1 MTVDLYKMPDLDGKN
16 YIKKFSSL
24 EEQNKFFEKPNKS
37 YQGNFNKFQEDL
49 IIAKNYIDCIP
60 YNYGRFLYHGKYFYF
75 TVVDV
80 KVINETKCAI
90 QYDFDYY
97 ETARFQFNV
106 KLKKGIVYRTSVDFK
121 SIIRTP
127 YQFDNKGVYFTSSL
141 SDLRYPLDI
150 IIYTWDSQ
158 HNKQHIYLLKNIN
171 IFDIRFFNYY
181 TMLKTVNLVSSFDD
195 IKGCYIIPDKCLKT
209 DGLPNVGNDKT
220 PPIYVIK
227 LELNLRNSEKIH
239 ITNNIETTSFFDSR
253 HVKIWECP
261 KNFVI
266 EDKEVTIDYY
276 VDITATSCNVLVQ
289 IEELKGE
296 EFSFTCDSVDVFN
309 DQWLEYSYRQR
320 QSDIDNRKI
329 SNKMNLANS
338 LSNTGTSMLNGAFA
352 GGASGVGGGIG
363 AIGGVLSSLVGGVAS
378 YAINDYYG
386 QKQQDVI
393 DKNYK
398 KALDDLLLQGS
409 GYAQYYLDGFGFYNV
424 KNIKTQLIDGGLIYS
439 NLIEETIK
447 TYGYVSNC
455 YYSNIQ
461 DYIDY
466 LNIHGGFT
474 KLTSEIMG
482 EIPDNWKSHIQARFE
497 GGVTFV

>member
-1 MTVDLYKMPDLDGKN
+1 MGYTVTVDLYKMPDLDGKN
-16 YIKKFSSL
+16 YIKKFRSL
-24 EEQNKFFEKPNKS
+24 EEQNEFFKNPDVS
-37 YQGNFNKFQEDL
+37 YQGSFNKFQEDL

-127 YQFDNKGVYFTSSL
+127 YEFDNKGIYSL
-141 SDLRYPLDI
+141 SHISILDNKLDI

-158 HNKQHIYLLKNIN
+158 NDKQHIYLLKNKN
-171 IFDIRFFNYY
+171 LYDMRFSNYY
-181 TMLKTVNLVSSFDD
+181 TILKTVNLVSSFDD
-195 IKGCYIIPDKCLKT
+195 IKGCYIIPDKCLNTK
-209 DGLPNVGNDKT
+209 DLPNVGNDKT
-220 PPIYVIK
+220 SLYEIK
-227 LELNLRNSEKIH
+227 YELNLRNTEKIH
-239 ITNNIETTSFFDSR
+239 ITNDLKTTSFFDSR

-261 KNFVI
+261 KNYVI
-266 EDKEVTIDYY
+266 EDKEVTIDYH
-276 VDITATSCNVLVQ
+276 VDITATSCNVLVTLLNMPD
-289 IEELKGE
+289 ES
-296 EFSFTCDSVDVFN
+296 FSFTCDSVDVFN
-309 DQWLEYSYRQR
+309 DQWMEYSYRQR

-338 LSNTGTSMLNGAFA
+338 LSSTGTSMLNGAFA

-398 KALDDLLLQGS
+398 KALDNLLLQGS
-409 GYAQYYLDGFGFYNV
+409 GYAQYYKVGFGFFNEENV
-424 KNIKTQLIDGGLIYS
+424 SPDGK

-461 DYIDY
+461 EYVDY

>member
-1 MTVDLYKMPDLDGKN
+1 MTVDLYKMSDLDGKN
-16 YIKKFSSL
+16 YIKKFTSL
-24 EEQNKFFEKPNKS
+24 EEQNEFFKNPNKS

-60 YNYGRFLYHGKYFYF
+60 YNYGRFKYHGKYFYF

-127 YQFDNKGVYFTSSL
+127 HSFDNKGKYKFTSVDSL
-141 SDLRYPLDI
+141 TDGLDI
-150 IIYTWDSQ
+150 IVYTWDSQ
-158 HNKQHIYLLKNIN
+158 DNKQHIYVFERISLNDIRFYNYYTLLKNAG
-171 IFDIRFFNYY
+171 
-181 TMLKTVNLVSSFDD
+181 VVSSFDD
-195 IKGCYIIPDKCLKT
+195 IKGCYIIPDKCINALS
-209 DGLPNVGNDKT
+209 LT
-220 PPIYVIK
+220 PVTSATTVPIGEVVSESSLYAS
-227 LELNLRNSEKIH
+227 RNIH
-239 ITNNIETTSFFDSR
+239 ITNNLKTTSFFDSR
-253 HVKIWECP
+253 HIKIWECP
-261 KNFVI
+261 KNRVI
-266 EDKEVTIDYY
+266 EDEEVRVYYY
-276 VDITATSCNVLVQ
+276 VDITATSCNVIVVFLEMP
-289 IEELKGE
+289 EET
-296 EFSFTCDSVDVFN
+296 FSFACDSVDVFN

-363 AIGGVLSSLVGGVAS
+363 AIGGALSSLVGGVTS
-378 YAINDYYG
+378 YAISDYYG

-398 KALDDLLLQGS
+398 KALDNLLLQGS
-409 GYAQYYLDGFGFYNV
+409 GYAQYNINGFGFFNEENV
-424 KNIKTQLIDGGLIYS
+424 SPDEK

-447 TYGYVSNC
+447 TYGYESNC

-461 DYIDY
+461 EYIDY

-497 GGVTFV
+497 GGITFV